1 MMQLALTP
9 TSKRNDDTRKHA
21 MHNILGKKW
30 PRTLIGAAVFALL
43 ILRMENKRAASQE
56 TDGPPA
62 RFHENDKQKA
72 SRGQLADL
80 GKAILKYEKANG
92 RFPPRAIFDKS
103 GKPLLSWRVLILPYL
118 GQEEL
123 FKQFKLDE
131 PWDSPHNK
139 ALIARMPAVFRN
151 PNDPAA
157 STQTNYLAPVG
168 TGTIFEGTEGIE
180 RKKLAHAAQFTVL
193 LVEANRDAEVDW
205 TKPQDL
211 PYTREKPGRGLFH
224 YRPDGFLAAMAD
236 GHSVL
241 FTRSS
246 DIEML
251 RFVFA
256 YAARQD
262 Q

>member
-1 MMQLALTP
+1 MEPLALNPNSADNGRHSMDHTLRNAWI
-9 TSKRNDDTRKHA
+9 TSVA
-21 MHNILGKKW
+21 G
-30 PRTLIGAAVFALL
+30 GAVFVLL
-43 ILRMENKRAASQE
+43 ILRMDNNRAVCQE
-56 TDGPPA
+56 PDGPPI
-62 RFHENDKQKA
+62 RFHEDDKQKA
-72 SRGQLADL
+72 SRRQLAEI
-80 GKAILKYEKANG
+80 GKAIQKYEKANG
-92 RFPPRAIFDKS
+92 HFPPRAIFDKS

-123 FKQFKLDE
+123 FKQFKLDG

-151 PNDPAA
+151 PNDPAT
-157 STQTNYLAPVG
+157 STQTNYLVPVG
-168 TGTIFEGTEGIE
+168 QGTIFEGTEGLK
-180 RKKLAHAAQFTVL
+180 RAKLAHRAEFTMLV
-193 LVEANRDAEVDW
+193 VEANRDAEVEW

-211 PYTREKPGRGLFH
+211 PYIREKPGRGLFH
-224 YRPDGFLAAMAD
+224 FRADGFLAAMAD

-256 YAARQD
+256 YAAPESQ
-262 Q
+262 

>member
-1 MMQLALTP
+1 MNDLV
-9 TSKRNDDTRKHA
+9 RNAWIRS
-21 MHNILGKKW
+21 
-30 PRTLIGAAVFALL
+30 LIGAAVLAVLV
-43 ILRMENKRAASQE
+43 LRMGNNRAACQE
-56 TDGPPA
+56 AGGPPT
-62 RFHENDKQKA
+62 RFHEDDKQKA
-72 SRGQLADL
+72 SRRQLADI
-80 GKAILKYEKANG
+80 GKAIQKYEKANG
-92 RFPPRAIFDKS
+92 RFPPRATFDKS

-123 FKQFKLDE
+123 FKQLKLDE
-131 PWDSPHNK
+131 AWDSPHNK

-151 PNDPAA
+151 PNDSAT
-157 STQTNYLAPVG
+157 SNQTNYLAPVG
-168 TGTIFEGTEGIE
+168 QGTIFEGTEGLK
-180 RKKLAHAAQFTVL
+180 RAKLAHAAQFTVL

-211 PYTREKPGRGLFH
+211 PYVREKPGRGLWR
-224 YRPDGFLAAMAD
+224 YRTDGFLATMAD

-246 DIEML
+246 DIGML
-251 RFVFA
+251 RFVFD

>member
-1 MMQLALTP
+1 MMQLASTP
-9 TSKRNDDTRKHA
+9 KPKRNDDTRKHA
-21 MHNILGKKW
+21 MHNLLENAW
-30 PRTLIGAAVFALL
+30 VRTLIAGAVFALL
-43 ILRMENKRAASQE
+43 VLPMHNNRAVCQE
-56 TDGPPA
+56 PDGPPTG
-62 RFHENDKQKA
+62 FHEDAKLKA
-72 SRGQLADL
+72 SRHQLAEI
-80 GKAILKYEKANG
+80 GKAMQKYEKAND

-103 GKPLLSWRVLILPYL
+103 GKPLLSWRVLLLPYL

-168 TGTIFEGTEGIE
+168 PGTIFEGTKGLE
-180 RKKLAHAAQFTVL
+180 RAKLAHAAQFTVL
-193 LVEANRDAEVDW
+193 LVEVNRDAEVDW

-211 PYTREKPGRGLFH
+211 AYTREKPGRGLFH
-224 YRPDGFLAAMAD
+224 YRPDGFLATMAD

-246 DIEML
+246 DVEML
-251 RFVFA
+251 KFVFA
-256 YAARQD
+256 YGARQD

>member
-1 MMQLALTP
+1 MQ
-9 TSKRNDDTRKHA
+9 
-21 MHNILGKKW
+21 
-30 PRTLIGAAVFALL
+30 
-43 ILRMENKRAASQE
+43 
-56 TDGPPA
+56 
-62 RFHENDKQKA
+62 
-72 SRGQLADL
+72 
-80 GKAILKYEKANG
+80 KYEKANG
-92 RFPPRAIFDKS
+92 HFPPRAIFDKS

-123 FKQFKLDE
+123 FKQFKRDE

-151 PNDPAA
+151 PNDPAT

-168 TGTIFEGTEGIE
+168 PGTIFEGTEGLE
-180 RKKLAHAAQFTVL
+180 RAKLAHAAQFTVL

-224 YRPDGFLAAMAD
+224 YRPDGFLATMAD

-251 RFVFA
+251 KFVFA